1 MTLSESLITYFLVP
15 ILREEAIETKRDLRF
30 IHNPQKVELLDRIH
44 VGSEPISF
52 SDYENYYLHYQND
65 YVSIYD
71 RELNQPYKIFA
82 EVEVSGNALQNYKH
96 HEKRMDSRSKV
107 WNDFETPFFH
117 PSLASRSIHNFH
129 ATVIHKNYSANRNL
143 YFKINDIKIWISK
156 AQIMQLI
163 VGSRQICLTLA
174 SRLGIFSI
182 KDASFQ
188 F

>member
-1 MTLSESLITYFLVP
+1 MKLSFFVAIQAIAASSLDGKKKLRPLSTTIIVYLGASIFLNNFNRFLVP
-15 ILREEAIETKRDLRF
+15 ILREQAIETRRDLRF
-30 IHNPQKVELLDRIH
+30 VHNPQKIELLDRIH
-44 VGSEPISF
+44 VGSEAISF

-71 RELNQPYKIFA
+71 RDLNRPYKIFA

-129 ATVIHKNYSANRNL
+129 AT
-143 YFKINDIKIWISK
+143 
-156 AQIMQLI
+156 
-163 VGSRQICLTLA
+163 
-174 SRLGIFSI
+174 
-182 KDASFQ
+182 
-188 F
+188 

>member
-1 MTLSESLITYFLVP
+1 MIFDDLLLMTYFLVP
-15 ILREEAIETKRDLRF
+15 ILREQVIETKRDLRF

-44 VGSEPISF
+44 VGSEPVSF

-82 EVEVSGNALQNYKH
+82 EVEITGNALQNYKH

-129 ATVIHKNYSANRNL
+129 ANTKKLFCKYE
-143 YFKINDIKIWISK
+143 F
-156 AQIMQLI
+156 
-163 VGSRQICLTLA
+163 
-174 SRLGIFSI
+174 IF
-182 KDASFQ
+182 Q
-188 F
+188 NQ

>member
-1 MTLSESLITYFLVP
+1 MKLSFFVAVQAIAASSLDGKKKLRPLSMTSSDLQQALFFFSVP
-15 ILREEAIETKRDLRF
+15 ILREQAIETKRDLRF

-129 ATVIHKNYSANRNL
+129 AT
-143 YFKINDIKIWISK
+143 
-156 AQIMQLI
+156 
-163 VGSRQICLTLA
+163 
-174 SRLGIFSI
+174 
-182 KDASFQ
+182 
-188 F
+188 

>member
-1 MTLSESLITYFLVP
+1 MKLSFFVAVQAIAASSLDGKKKLRPLSMTSSDLQQAFFFFSVP
-15 ILREEAIETKRDLRF
+15 ILREQAIETKRDLRF

-129 ATVIHKNYSANRNL
+129 AT
-143 YFKINDIKIWISK
+143 
-156 AQIMQLI
+156 
-163 VGSRQICLTLA
+163 
-174 SRLGIFSI
+174 
-182 KDASFQ
+182 
-188 F
+188 